1 MHRNRTTTGLLL
13 AGLIGLL
20 LAGLGVFASPWPWV
34 VVLSL
39 GALRLPLLGILRAN
53 ARQAERAFADLY
65 RARLQSEEAGLGLQ
79 KRVAEWEQR
88 LTGTLTPEESKQIR
102 IAFND
107 VVKDMDELKAMVSE
121 VAKEQRARAL
131 VASFSGVE

>member
-20 LAGLGVFASPWPWV
+20 LAGFGVFPSPWPWV

-88 LTGTLTPEESKQIR
+88 LTGTLTPEESRQLR
-102 IAFND
+102 ADFNAM
-107 VVKDMDELKAMVSE
+107 VQRMAELERQVSE

-131 VASFSGVE
+131 VASFSGGE

>member
-13 AGLIGLL
+13 AGLLGLL
-20 LAGLGVFASPWPWV
+20 LAGLGVFPSPWPWV

-39 GALRLPLLGILRAN
+39 GALRLPLANLLRARD
-53 ARQAERAFADLY
+53 RQAERAHIDLSN
-65 RARLQSEEAGLGLQ
+65 ARTLAEDAGVALR

-88 LTGTLTPEESKQIR
+88 LTGTLTPEESRQLR
-102 IAFND
+102 ADFNAM
-107 VVKDMDELKAMVSE
+107 VQRMAELERQVSE

-131 VASFSGVE
+131 VASFSEVA